1 MHHQL
6 KHEIIIISVQCHIW
20 HL

>member
-6 KHEIIIISVQCHIW
+6 KHEILIISVRGYIW
-20 HL
+20 HM